1 MEQRGHEQPQPA
13 GPPRSGL
20 RRPSR
25 APWIVLALVLLAAAG
40 AALWWFRQQERAL
53 TTPPGAPTPPA
64 VETTPSVPAP
74 VPAVDTNRVQKL
86 LEAVSPHALFRRGLA
101 EGDLTRRWVVVT
113 DNLAEGVSPR
123 KQLAFLAPA
132 GAFSI
137 ATRRGETVI
146 APGSYQR
153 YDAFGDAVASVDA
166 AALVKVY
173 RELHPVLEAAY
184 RALGYPGA
192 SLDAVSLR
200 ALRRIE
206 AAPVKDGDVAVKGD
220 RGVFVFDD
228 PRREELGEVEKHLL
242 RMGPRNTR
250 LLQAKA
256 KEIAQ
261 ALAAPATP

>member
-173 RELHPVLEAAY
+173 R
-184 RALGYPGA
+184 ALGYPGA

-228 PRREELGEVEKHLL
+228 PRLEELGEVEKHLL